1 MIDPAMLKKWIER
14 RKKKLKD
21 DEKNKV
27 ALPNGMVIHI
37 HLPDTSQKLPL
48 SRDGKTLMTQDNVA
62 KYPS

>member
-14 RKKKLKD
+14 RKKKLQD
-21 DEKNKV
+21 DEKGKV
-27 ALPNGMVIHI
+27 TLPNGMVIHI